1 MPLYP
6 TETGLPAELSSP
18 LGDFAD
24 KYVILTHLSVNSP
37 PSGGVQ
43 DLDRIW
49 TPKQTCQTSVG
60 LERSCLFCTLLG
72 DLGVLS
78 SWHICTAEAGG
89 ERTQPSVGLN
99 PQQDQSRSEAS
110 IFPHGMPSPG
120 TTLKTHL
127 LVQSER
133 VHG

>member
-1 MPLYP
+1 MSLYP

-49 TPKQTCQTSVG
+49 TPKQTCQTSVD
-60 LERSCLFCTLLG
+60 LERSCLFCALLG
-72 DLGVLS
+72 DLGILL
-78 SWHICTAEAGG
+78 SWHICTAQVGG
-89 ERTQPSVGLN
+89 EREQPSVGLN
-99 PQQDQSRSEAS
+99 PQRDQSQSEAS
-110 IFPHGMPSPG
+110 IFSHGMPSSS
-120 TTLKTHL
+120 TTLETRL
-127 LVQSER
+127 PGAV
-133 VHG
+133 